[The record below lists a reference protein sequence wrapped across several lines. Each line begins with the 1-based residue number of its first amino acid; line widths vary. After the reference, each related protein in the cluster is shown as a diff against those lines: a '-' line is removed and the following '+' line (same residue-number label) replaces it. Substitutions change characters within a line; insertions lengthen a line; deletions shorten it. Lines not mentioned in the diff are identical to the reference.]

1 MKHNRP
7 VSETIQEA
15 SLFLF
20 FLPLFLFLFLFL
32 YLLQQQL
39 DLHLH
44 FISKEKIVLVNMMMI
59 N

>member
-1 MKHNRP
+1 MKHNKP
-7 VSETIQEA
+7 VSKTIQEA

-20 FLPLFLFLFLFL
+20 FLPLLFL

-44 FISKEKIVLVNMMMI
+44 FISVGEEILRPGGRMHPP
-59 N
+59 